1 MTLKESF
8 LEFLHHGKIYS
19 KKQIISAAI
28 FPAALIYFEVLFRI
42 ISVKEWP
49 GFWWWLAMICAS
61 IVGGL
66 LLTMLCTITK
76 NEKINNI
83 IGLIVLQAAS
93 IIFMIFHFV
102 GFEFNIYIGPQG
114 IFGGAG
120 GVAGEAS
127 DHPWKLDHDPHFRD
141 PDPSLYPFPDPEKN
155 QFSAISGNRLCSDPD
170 DRNYNRSDR
179 CSPNLQSESFLE
191 NCNTRIYV

>member
-83 IGLIVLQAAS
+83 CIR
-93 IIFMIFHFV
+93 
-102 GFEFNIYIGPQG
+102 P
-114 IFGGAG
+114 
-120 GVAGEAS
+120 
-127 DHPWKLDHDPHFRD
+127 
-141 PDPSLYPFPDPEKN
+141 
-155 QFSAISGNRLCSDPD
+155 
-170 DRNYNRSDR
+170 
-179 CSPNLQSESFLE
+179 
-191 NCNTRIYV
+191 